1 MLDWY
6 DEAYVE
12 YRLKDMG
19 WWGMM
24 EIPEW
29 VNSLLDRIIP
39 WCEPDGKLKEEAPEE
54 IKKALKSV
62 QEYMAPMEGAM

>member
-1 MLDWY
+1 
-6 DEAYVE
+6 
-12 YRLKDMG
+12 
-19 WWGMM
+19 M

-29 VNSLLDRIIP
+29 VSRLLDRIIP

-54 IKKALKSV
+54 IKKALESV

>member
-1 MLDWY
+1 
-6 DEAYVE
+6 
-12 YRLKDMG
+12 
-19 WWGMM
+19 MM

-29 VNSLLDRIIP
+29 VNSLLDQIIP